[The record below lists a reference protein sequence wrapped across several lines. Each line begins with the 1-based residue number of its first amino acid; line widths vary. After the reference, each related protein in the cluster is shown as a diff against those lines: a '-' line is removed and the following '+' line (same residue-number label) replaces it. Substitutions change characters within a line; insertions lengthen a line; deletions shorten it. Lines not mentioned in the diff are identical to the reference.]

1 MIDRSWSATG
11 SALIPSGKHI
21 SLSFWLSGFLSLSSV
36 LLPVFIL
43 IPQPRYAPFSSPF
56 PSLPLLSSPTG
67 RTSSPPPNPTQ
78 PSTRPLT
85 TTSNA
90 PSPTKL
96 NCKGG
101 RIWASSGWGWRR
113 FRRRS
118 TRLGW
123 GGSSSRGGGPGEWC
137 RSWDGYAVFFFFFRY
152 YISKEFF
159 PKTFLSSSEVRD
171 SAKSELIV
179 ALTSTMLLL
188 PRQLLLCSRSISTSS
203 LRFFAAAT
211 DSVKPLKVA
220 IIGAGPSGFYSA
232 SRILSQLPPD
242 SPQGRAT
249 EVHLYERL
257 PTPHG
262 LVRYGVAPDHPDV
275 KVR

>member
-137 RSWDGYAVFFFFFRY
+137 RSWDGYAFFFFFLSILHIQRVLSEN
-152 YISKEFF
+152 IPFF
-159 PKTFLSSSEVRD
+159 FRGERFGEERTHRGLDIDHAPPPSSAPPLLSLHIYLIASLLRSSH
-171 SAKSELIV
+171 
-179 ALTSTMLLL
+179 
-188 PRQLLLCSRSISTSS
+188 RQR
-203 LRFFAAAT
+203 
-211 DSVKPLKVA
+211 
-220 IIGAGPSGFYSA
+220 
-232 SRILSQLPPD
+232 
-242 SPQGRAT
+242 
-249 EVHLYERL
+249 
-257 PTPHG
+257 
-262 LVRYGVAPDHPDV
+262 
-275 KVR
+275 